1 MTESAPTVE
10 ELNAASEAISEAVIE
25 GDFEWD
31 QLLASLVQDAI
42 SPREELK
49 HRIQCAIDGV
59 DPGEPLHRGSDGWKV
74 WA

>member
-1 MTESAPTVE
+1 MTNVEFTVE
-10 ELNAASEAISEAVIE
+10 EINTAAVDLSKYTVD

-31 QLLASLVQDAI
+31 QFLASLVQDAI